1 MQTEIRGTLA
11 KLLAAENLLV
21 EHKNVPTASFDVA
34 NRVLT
39 LPIWDVSND
48 VYNMLVGHEVGHALY
63 TPNEEIPAGIPQ
75 SFVNVTEDARIEK
88 LIKRKF
94 AGIVKDFHKGY
105 EQLNDRDFF
114 EINNI
119 EMEELKLVD
128 RINLHYKIGSY
139 HMIPFNDAE
148 TVLRDAVGTI
158 ETFEDS
164 IECAKNIFDYMKA
177 EYEAEKD
184 QQQELDLDAFEISMG
199 QGGEGEGE
207 QQEVPA
213 QPSELREEGEEN
225 DLEDL
230 SEGKTP
236 QGEFGEGD
244 EPEEGTSRPD
254 VPMPTE
260 VTTQKSFDQSLTD
273 TTSAADDYRAPTYAN
288 MPKTF
293 IDKILVDNKLI
304 WDRCEE
310 YWQQRA
316 KDGQIAATERVF
328 NQFCK
333 DSVKDVNYLVK
344 EFEMKKAASS
354 YSRAKESK
362 TGTLDTTKLHQYKFS
377 EDIFKKITMI
387 PDGKNHG
394 LVFLLDWSGSM
405 SREIFDTVKQLINL
419 CQFCRKVGIPFDV
432 YSFVNGDPYGSSQDE
447 IYASKRVMEHKEND
461 IFIDEAFRL
470 MNLLTSGGNIKDFHR
485 QCKNLWAVARYF
497 ECHYNYWENEAE
509 TPLPVPAFL
518 GLGGTP
524 LNEGLVVMADFL
536 PRWKREHNTEK
547 THLIVLTDGEAQST
561 GVCKAPSD
569 YVDRWYSYHLG
580 YNTILRD
587 RQTGKTYSTAKNSGY
602 GITSELIRVIRDR
615 YEWCNVLGFRL
626 CQSREL
632 GHFLSRMNI
641 WDTDPYKK
649 QMRQDKV
656 AVVKTS
662 AYNELYVIALNTD
675 ETTEMQVSAEPS
687 KRELRSAF
695 KKSLKGKAANRRL
708 LSSFAGQIA

>member
-11 KLLAAENLLV
+11 KLLATENLLV

-63 TPNEEIPAGIPQ
+63 TPNEDIPAGIPQ

-119 EMEELKLVD
+119 EMDELKLVD

-139 HMIPFNDAE
+139 HMIPFSDAE
-148 TVLRDAVGTI
+148 IPLRDAVGTL
-158 ETFEDS
+158 ETFQDA
-164 IECAKNIFDYMKA
+164 IDAAKSIFDFMKA
-177 EYEAEKD
+177 EYEAE
-184 QQQELDLDAFEISMG
+184 QEEDLETEMDAFSIPMG

-207 QQEVPA
+207 HREVPTK
-213 QPSELREEGEEN
+213 QEELREEGDDN

-236 QGEFGEGD
+236 TGEFGEGD
-244 EPEEGTSRPD
+244 DAEDGNSRPD

-316 KDGQIAATERVF
+316 KDGQIANTEKVF

-419 CQFCRKVGIPFDV
+419 CQFCRKVSIPFDV
-432 YSFVNGDPYGSSQDE
+432 YSFVNGDPYGSSNDE
-447 IYASKRVMEHKEND
+447 IYASKRVMEHREND
-461 IFIDEAFRL
+461 IFIDENFRL

-485 QCKNLWAVARYF
+485 QCRNLWSVARYF
-497 ECHYNYWENEAE
+497 ECHYNYWETAAQE
-509 TPLPVPAFL
+509 PLPVPAFL

-536 PRWKREHNTEK
+536 PRWKRENGTEK
-547 THLIVLTDGEAQST
+547 THLVVLTDGEAQST

-632 GHFLSRMNI
+632 GHFLSRMDI
-641 WDTDPYKK
+641 WDTEPYKK
-649 QMRQDKV
+649 QMRQEKV

-662 AYNELYVIALNTD
+662 AYNELYVIALNVD
-675 ETTEMQVSAEPS
+675 DATEMQVSAEPT

>member
-114 EINNI
+114 EIKDI
-119 EMEELKLVD
+119 EMDELKLID

-148 TVLRDAVGTI
+148 TALRDAVGTI

-177 EYEAEKD
+177 EYEAEK
-184 QQQELDLDAFEISMG
+184 QEQEELDLDAFSIPMG

-207 QQEVPA
+207 QKEAPA

-236 QGEFGEGD
+236 KGEFGEGD

-260 VTTQKSFDQSLTD
+260 VTTQKSFDQSLTE
-273 TTSAADDYRAPTYAN
+273 TTNAVDDYRLPTYAN
-288 MPKTF
+288 MPKVYV
-293 IDKILVDNKLI
+293 DKVLVDNKLI

-310 YWQQRA
+310 WWQKCS
-316 KDGQIAATERVF
+316 KDGQIAATERLF

-333 DSVKDVNYLVK
+333 DTVKDVNYLVK

-354 YSRAKESK
+354 YARAKESE
-362 TGTLDTTKLHQYKFS
+362 TGTLDTTKLHKYKFS
-377 EDIFKKITMI
+377 EDIFQKITMI

-432 YSFVNGDPYGSSQDE
+432 FSFVNGDPYGSSNDE
-447 IYASKRVMEHKEND
+447 IYASKRVMEHRDGD
-461 IFIDEAFRL
+461 ILIDENFRL

-485 QCKNLWAVARYF
+485 QCKNLWSVARYF
-497 ECHYNYWENEAE
+497 ECHYNYWESEAE
-509 TPLPVPAFL
+509 VPLPVPAFL

-536 PRWKREHNTEK
+536 PRWKRENGTEK
-547 THLIVLTDGEAQST
+547 THLVVLTDGEAQST
-561 GVCKAPSD
+561 GVCKAPSE
-569 YVDRWYSYHLG
+569 YVDKWYSYHLG
-580 YNTILRD
+580 YNTVLRD
-587 RQTGKTYSTAKNSGY
+587 RQTGRTYTTSKNNGY
-602 GITSELIRVIRDR
+602 GITSELIKVIRDR

-632 GHFLSRMNI
+632 GHFLSRLGI
-641 WDTDPYKK
+641 WETDPYKK

-662 AYNELYVIALNTD
+662 SYNELYVIALNTD